1 MRNVLFL
8 LLSVLMISSL
18 GHAYSQEPSLATFQE
33 TAQVIVDKTISG
45 NVSASVT
52 LQSTSIQEIKIP
64 AELESKIRDDDRVR
78 SIVLTNHDQCVF
90 GVVDQ
95 ACIMINVQRDPD
107 AKGIIEIQ
115 DAAKEIGEQYIDDV
129 NKAFDTSA
137 EMHSV
142 FVHADDEV
150 NRVLET
156 SGAVSG
162 RGMVSVVYT
171 LPMEDTGSMYE
182 KISTMLIP
190 KMIRDAGGFYNVASS
205 LSHEENAK
213 MTFSLIPLDSK
224 SLLQIKLSVDYKD
237 RAEEISQISPM
248 EFLKTTEIARSDY
261 FSGGFYPLNSVIQ
274 VVVLSPEETS
284 ISDIQGNVLDTQTV
298 DEEKIPTKLTEN
310 GWVFDPQQ
318 GEKIQGM
325 YIFGEN
331 AKVGQNELVFTLG
344 KQDTQTPPPPEE
356 EKRDSDEAESMIIVT
371 IIAIVAIGAALY
383 YLKGY
388 RK

>member
-1 MRNVLFL
+1 MRNGL
-8 LLSVLMISSL
+8 LLLFSILMISSV
-18 GHAYSQEPSLATFQE
+18 GYAYSEEPSLATFQE
-33 TAQVIVDKTISG
+33 TVQVLVDKTISG
-45 NVSASVT
+45 NISASVT

-64 AELESKIRDDDRVR
+64 VELENKIRDDNRVK
-78 SIVLTNHDQCVF
+78 SIILTNQDQCVF

-95 ACIMINVQRDPD
+95 ACIMINVLRDPD

-115 DAAKEIGEQYIDDV
+115 DAAKEIGEQYIDEV
-129 NKAFDTSA
+129 NEAFDTNA

-182 KISTMLIP
+182 KISTMLMP
-190 KMIRDAGGFYNVASS
+190 KTIRDAGGFYDIASS
-205 LSHEENAK
+205 LSDEENAK
-213 MTFSLIPLDSK
+213 MTFSLIPLDTK

-237 RAEEISQISPM
+237 AAKEIAQISPM
-248 EFLKTTEIARSDY
+248 EFLKTTEITRSDY
-261 FSGGFYPLNSVIQ
+261 FSGGFYPLNSIIQ
-274 VVVLSPEETS
+274 VVVLSPEETG
-284 ISDIQGNVLDTQTV
+284 ISNIQGSVLGTQVV
-298 DEEKIPTKLTEN
+298 DGEKIPTSLTEN

-325 YIFGEN
+325 YIFGE
-331 AKVGQNELVFTLG
+331 KIKIDQDELKFTIG
-344 KQDTQTPPPPEE
+344 EQDTQTPPPPEE
-356 EKRDSDEAESMIIVT
+356 NNSDELESIIVVT
-371 IIAIVAIGAALY
+371 IIAIVAISAALY

>member
-1 MRNVLFL
+1 MRNGLFL
-8 LLSVLMISSL
+8 LFSIMIVSSI
-18 GHAYSQEPSLATFQE
+18 GYAYSQEPDLATFQE

-45 NVSASVT
+45 NISASVT

-64 AELESKIRDDDRVR
+64 VELENKIREDSRVK
-78 SIVLTNHDQCVF
+78 SIIFTNHDECVF

-95 ACIMINVQRDPD
+95 SCIMINVQRDPD

-115 DAAKEIGEQYIDDV
+115 DAAKEIGEQYIDEV
-129 NKAFDTSA
+129 NEAFDTNA

-150 NRVLET
+150 NRALET

-171 LPMEDTGSMYE
+171 LPMEDTSSMYE
-182 KISTMLIP
+182 KISTMLVP
-190 KMIRDAGGFYNVASS
+190 RMIREAGGFYDIASN
-205 LSHEENAK
+205 LSYDENAK

-237 RAEEISQISPM
+237 AAKELSQINPM
-248 EFLKTTEIARSDY
+248 KFLKTDEITRSDY
-261 FSGGFYPLNSVIQ
+261 FSEGFYPLNSIIQ
-274 VVVLSPEETS
+274 VVVLSPEDTGVS
-284 ISDIQGNVLDTQTV
+284 NIQGNELDTQIV
-298 DEEKIPTKLTEN
+298 DGEKIPTELTKN
-310 GWVFDPQQ
+310 GWVFDPRQ
-318 GEKIQGM
+318 GQKIQGM

-331 AKVGQNELVFTLG
+331 MKIDQDELIFTLG
-344 KQDTQTPPPPEE
+344 EQDTEIPPPDKPTP
-356 EKRDSDEAESMIIVT
+356 KDSESMVIVT
-371 IIAIVAIGAALY
+371 IIAIVAIAAALY

>member
-1 MRNVLFL
+1 MRNGLFL
-8 LLSVLMISSL
+8 LLSIMIVSSV
-18 GHAYSQEPSLATFQE
+18 GYAYSQEPGLATFQE

-45 NVSASVT
+45 NISASVT

-64 AELESKIRDDDRVR
+64 VELENKIREDSRVK
-78 SIVLTNHDQCVF
+78 SVIFTNHDECVF

-95 ACIMINVQRDPD
+95 SCIMINVERDPD

-115 DAAKEIGEQYIDDV
+115 DAAKEIGDQYIDEV
-129 NKAFDTSA
+129 NEVFDTNA

-142 FVHADDEV
+142 FVHADDEI
-150 NRVLET
+150 NRALET

-182 KISTMLIP
+182 KISTMLVP
-190 KMIRDAGGFYNVASS
+190 KMIRDAGGFYNIASN
-205 LSHEENAK
+205 LSYDENAK

-237 RAEEISQISPM
+237 TAKELSQINPM
-248 EFLKTTEIARSDY
+248 EFLKTNEITRSDY
-261 FSGGFYPLNSVIQ
+261 FSEGFYPLNSIIQ
-274 VVVLSPEETS
+274 VVVLSPEDTS
-284 ISDIQGNVLDTQTV
+284 ISNIQGNELDTQIV
-298 DEEKIPTKLTEN
+298 DGEKIPIELTKN
-310 GWVFDPQQ
+310 GWIFDPQQ
-318 GEKIQGM
+318 GQKIQGM
-325 YIFGEN
+325 YIFGE
-331 AKVGQNELVFTLG
+331 KVKIGQHDLKFTVG
-344 KQDTQTPPPPEE
+344 EQESQTPTIENT
-356 EKRDSDEAESMIIVT
+356 SDELESMIVVT
-371 IIAIVAIGAALY
+371 IIAIVAIGATLY

>member
-1 MRNVLFL
+1 MRNELFL
-8 LLSVLMISSL
+8 LLSIMIISST
-18 GHAYSQEPSLATFQE
+18 GYAYSQEPGLATFQE

-45 NVSASVT
+45 NISASIT

-64 AELESKIRDDDRVR
+64 AELENKIREDNRVK
-78 SIVLTNHDQCVF
+78 SIIFTNHDQCVF

-95 ACIMINVQRDPD
+95 SCIMINVQRDPD

-115 DAAKEIGEQYIDDV
+115 DAAKEIGEQYIDEV
-129 NKAFDTSA
+129 NEAFDTDG

-150 NRVLET
+150 NRALET

-171 LPMEDTGSMYE
+171 LPMEDTSSMYE
-182 KISTMLIP
+182 KISTMLVP
-190 KMIRDAGGFYNVASS
+190 KTIREAGGFYDIASN
-205 LSHEENAK
+205 LSYDENAK

-237 RAEEISQISPM
+237 AAKELSQINPM
-248 EFLKTTEIARSDY
+248 KFLKTDEITRSDY
-261 FSGGFYPLNSVIQ
+261 FSEGFYPLNSIIQ
-274 VVVLSPEETS
+274 VVVLSPEDTG
-284 ISDIQGNVLDTQTV
+284 ISNIQGNELGTQIV
-298 DEEKIPTKLTEN
+298 DGEKIPTELTKN
-310 GWVFDPQQ
+310 GWVFDPRQ
-318 GEKIQGM
+318 GQKIQGM
-325 YIFGEN
+325 YIFGESM
-331 AKVGQNELVFTLG
+331 KIDQDELMFTLG
-344 KQDTQTPPPPEE
+344 EQDTEIPPPDEPA
-356 EKRDSDEAESMIIVT
+356 SDESESMVVVT
-371 IIAIVAIGAALY
+371 IIAIVAIAAALY